1 MDRWEEQQQAYYLR
15 AGTIAAAALNPHIDH
30 KRQKPLTPYD
40 FFNIP
45 RPPTPPP
52 TIAQRKERAAA
63 FFDAHN
69 KRVAKME
76 RAKRRA

>member
-1 MDRWEEQQQAYYLR
+1 MERWEEQEHADYLR

-45 RPPTPPP
+45 RPPEPPP
-52 TIAQRKERAAA
+52 TFEQRKQRAAA

-69 KRVAKME
+69 RRVAKLE
-76 RAKRRA
+76 RSKRSA